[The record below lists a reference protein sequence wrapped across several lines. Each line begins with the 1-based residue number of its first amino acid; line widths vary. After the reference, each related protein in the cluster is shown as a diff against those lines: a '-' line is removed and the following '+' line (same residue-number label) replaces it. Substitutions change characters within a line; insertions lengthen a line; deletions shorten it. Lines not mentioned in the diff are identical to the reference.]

1 MKGKQLNWKAVQQFV
16 QKNRYAALII
26 LLGLFLLLWPFGGGT
41 DSGDSAQSGKTD
53 CIPGASGYEY
63 NLTDLEEKLT
73 KVLSQ
78 IRGAGETQVILTLSS
93 TGSVVL
99 AENQTS
105 EDGSVE
111 TEVVIVK
118 NGSNQEGV
126 VEVEQQYPTFLGA
139 LVVCVGGGTAQVK
152 LEMLQAV
159 KALTGLSSDQISIC
173 ERSGGD
179 PK

>member
-26 LLGLFLLLWPFGGGT
+26 LLGLFLLLWPFGGRT

-93 TGSVVL
+93 TGSV
-99 AENQTS
+99 
-105 EDGSVE
+105 E

-139 LVVCVGGGTAQVK
+139 LVVCEGGGNAQVK

>member
-16 QKNRYAALII
+16 QKNRYAALVI
-26 LLGLFLLLWPFGGGT
+26 LAGLLLLLWPFGGSRSSSQT
-41 DSGDSAQSGKTD
+41 QSGES
-53 CIPGASGYEY
+53 ASARKVSEYEY
-63 NLTDLEEKLT
+63 NLTDLEEKLE

-78 IRGAGETQVILTLSS
+78 IQGAGKTEVILTLSS

-105 EDGSVE
+105 EDGSVK

-118 NGSNQEGV
+118 NGSNQEDV
-126 VEVEQQYPTFLGA
+126 VEVKQQYPAFLGA
-139 LVVCVGGGTAQVK
+139 LVVCEGGGNAQVK
-152 LEMLQAV
+152 LEMMQAI

-179 PK
+179 TK

>member
-26 LLGLFLLLWPFGGGT
+26 LAGLLLLLWPFGG
-41 DSGDSAQSGKTD
+41 SGDDGQNQGDGNNSVRTVSE
-53 CIPGASGYEY
+53 YEY

-111 TEVVIVK
+111 TDVVIVK
-118 NGSNQEGV
+118 SGSNQEGV
-126 VEVEQQYPTFLGA
+126 VEVEQQYPAFLGA
-139 LVVCVGGGTAQVK
+139 LVVCEGGGNAQVK

-179 PK
+179 TK

>member
-1 MKGKQLNWKAVQQFV
+1 MKGKQLNWKAAQQFV

-26 LLGLFLLLWPFGGGT
+26 LAGLLLLLWPFGGSSNSSSSKSVETGT
-41 DSGDSAQSGKTD
+41 TQT
-53 CIPGASGYEY
+53 ASDFEY

-73 KVLSQ
+73 GVLSQ
-78 IRGAGETQVILTLSS
+78 IRGAGETQVLLTLSS

-105 EDGSVE
+105 EDGGVK

-126 VEVEQQYPTFLGA
+126 VEVEQQYPIFLGA
-139 LVVCVGGGTAQVK
+139 LVVCEGGGNAQVK

-173 ERSGGD
+173 ERSGGNT
-179 PK
+179 K